1 MPVEIKSG
9 AARMAEFVINA
20 NVPPE
25 ARERAASAFRD
36 TMGVILAGAAEPA
49 ARMVRQMAAED
60 GRGECRILGTREC
73 TGSDLAALAN
83 GVSAHALDYDDMCF
97 VSLAHPS
104 CVLVPAALATA
115 ELSHSPGRALVDAYV
130 VGFEI
135 ESRLGN
141 VMNPRHYHERGWH
154 CTSSIGT
161 LGAAAAA
168 ARILGLDAG
177 ETGHAFGI
185 AASAACGLKENM
197 GTMVKPLHAGMAARN
212 GIMAARLARRG
223 FTSSEQALDGP
234 QGYLTAMDSQLATL
248 DLAVA
253 DLGQR
258 WEILQT
264 GITVKLYPSCAATH
278 VPLDTLLDIKRRE
291 GFSAIQ
297 IEAIHVEVDSITP
310 RLLIHDRPSTGLEAK
325 FSMPFCAAAAVV
337 YGQLGIDTFN
347 VDRIQEPAIQAL
359 LPRVTMSVNPEFD
372 RKTTMSQTHVSVRLR
387 DGRTISQSGSGAR
400 GYPGALTD
408 GELRTKFTGC
418 ASRTMRLDA
427 IDRAWT
433 ALMHLEGVA
442 DVRQLTE
449 LFQAS
454 R

>member
-1 MPVEIKSG
+1 MSSEVKSG
-9 AARMAEFVINA
+9 PARMAEFVINA
-20 NVPPE
+20 KVPSE
-25 ARERAASAFRD
+25 AREPAVSAFRD
-36 TMGVILAGAAEPA
+36 TMGVILAGAVEPA
-49 ARMVRQMAAED
+49 ARLVRQMAVED

-73 TGSDLAALAN
+73 TSPDQAALAN

-104 CVLVPAALATA
+104 CVLVPAALAMA
-115 ELSHSPGRALVDAYV
+115 EVTRSPGRSLVDAYV

-168 ARILGLDAG
+168 SRILGLDANQ
-177 ETGHAFGI
+177 TAHALGI

-212 GIMAARLARRG
+212 GIMAARLASRG

-234 QGYLTAMDSQLATL
+234 QGYLMAMDSQLATL
-248 DLAVA
+248 DLAVS

-291 GFSAIQ
+291 GFSAIH
-297 IEAIHVEVDSITP
+297 IDAIHVEVDSITP

-325 FSMPFCAAAAVV
+325 FSMPFCIAAAII
-337 YGQLGIDTFN
+337 YDQLGIDTFN
-347 VDRIQEPAIQAL
+347 LDRIREPAVQAL

-372 RKTTMSQTHVSVRLR
+372 QKTTMSHARVSVRLR

-400 GYPGALTD
+400 GYPGALTER
-408 GELRTKFTGC
+408 ELRTKFTAC
-418 ASRTMRLDA
+418 AGRTMQQDA

-433 ALMHLEGVA
+433 ALTNLEGISN
-442 DVRQLTE
+442 VRQLTE
-449 LFQAS
+449 LFQS
-454 R
+454 SM